1 MIVSMQQARWSCDTL
16 SDKLSEPGYI
26 QAGPWLCLVC
36 EGIPAGLGS
45 AAAGPA
51 RGFSSF
57 GLSSLVCLGGFAVVL
72 DQVVRVLL
80 APGRPWYI

>member
-1 MIVSMQQARWSCDTL
+1 MTPGMGDARLPARFTPPPL
-16 SDKLSEPGYI
+16 AEA
-26 QAGPWLCLVC
+26 AGPWLCLVC